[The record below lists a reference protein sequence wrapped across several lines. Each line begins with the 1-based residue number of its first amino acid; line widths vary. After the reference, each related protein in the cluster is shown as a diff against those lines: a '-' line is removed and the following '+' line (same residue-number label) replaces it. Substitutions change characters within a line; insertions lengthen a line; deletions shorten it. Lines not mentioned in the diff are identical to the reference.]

1 MESLKKDIENCIA
14 PQLQEMDLFLV
25 DIVVSANFKIQV
37 FIDGIPSITI
47 EQCTK
52 ISRHL
57 EKMLDENGIVPENY
71 NLEVSSPG
79 MGNPLKVPQQYK
91 KRIGS
96 TLKIALHNGEQV
108 ALILKEIEN
117 DDLIG
122 LKTTLESGKSK
133 KPVKKIKE
141 EDLETIKININDIKQ
156 AYLHFNF

>member
-1 MESLKKDIENCIA
+1 MESLKKDIEKWIA
-14 PQLQEMDLFLV
+14 PMLQEMDLFLV
-25 DIVVSANFKIQV
+25 DIAISANFKIQV
-37 FIDGIPSITI
+37 FIDGIPSVTI

-52 ISRHL
+52 ISRHI
-57 EKMLDENGIVPENY
+57 EKMLDENSEVPENY

-96 TLKIALHNGEQV
+96 TLKITLNNGEQI

-117 DDLIG
+117 DDLTG
-122 LKTTLESGKSK
+122 LKTKIETGKSK
-133 KPVKKIKE
+133 RPVKKVKE